1 MNSLLKSWLRA
12 LGIYFLSLSLLGVT
26 AFWLMDAVVMPA
38 YVHRG
43 QEVFLPS
50 VVGLPLSRALDT
62 LRARN
67 IPYTVDP
74 VPVPSTSPEST
85 VVRQIPHGNIHIKRG
100 RRVRLVISK
109 GTAVDLLP

>member
-1 MNSLLKSWLRA
+1 MTPLVKSWLRA
-12 LGIYFLSLSLLGVT
+12 LGIYVLALGLLGSVG
-26 AFWLMDAVVMPA
+26 FGLMDAVVMPA

-43 QEVFLPS
+43 DEVFLPQ
-50 VVGLPLSRALDT
+50 VVGLPLPEALDT
-62 LRARN
+62 LRAHG

-85 VVRQIPHGNIHIKRG
+85 VVRQVPHGNIPIKRG